1 MYHNFIWSETE
12 TFTKCNIKFIWA
24 ANWCTVTFCHY
35 IYPAAIYGFFK
46 SVQLAT
52 KKLAISYV
60 AESLKYVTCMLNR
73 SGYGTESRS

>member
-1 MYHNFIWSETE
+1 MQYKIHMGSQLVHCNFFAI
-12 TFTKCNIKFIWA
+12 TFILLQFM
-24 ANWCTVTFCHY
+24 V
-35 IYPAAIYGFFK
+35 FFK

>member
-1 MYHNFIWSETE
+1 M
-12 TFTKCNIKFIWA
+12 
-24 ANWCTVTFCHY
+24 
-35 IYPAAIYGFFK
+35 GFFK

-73 SGYGTESRS
+73 SGYGTESRN